1 MIMVDYGRGSGR
13 DYVIIVPFFKTEWRQ
28 KSVFNKNIFQHTTRV
43 YAEYDPIS
51 HFDRNACFRVNIQNF
66 QKNPSLKDV
75 ALF

>member
-1 MIMVDYGRGSGR
+1 MAPEIR
-13 DYVIIVPFFKTEWRQ
+13 
-28 KSVFNKNIFQHTTRV
+28 FNKNIFQHTTRV

-66 QKNPSLKDV
+66 QKNPGLKDV

>member
-1 MIMVDYGRGSGR
+1 MCKGQMCN
-13 DYVIIVPFFKTEWRQ
+13 FFEVKRVKGQ
-28 KSVFNKNIFQHTTRV
+28 MCISQIFQHTTRV